1 MSALYVSFWNFQ
13 CLWRGRWDESI
24 THQPSCDDDDD
35 DDDNADDDG
44 GDDGDDEDT
53 QTVH

>member
-35 DDDNADDDG
+35 DNADDDG